1 MEVSCLCICKI
12 LDFGVNLSK
21 SNAMDRIVLE
31 VDDSTAKIY
40 RNFPPES
47 KQQFNQVVS
56 LMLKKAINDA
66 SLPDYKK
73 SMDQV
78 GFSAVAAGLTPE
90 ILEEILHMPQPR

>member
-1 MEVSCLCICKI
+1 
-12 LDFGVNLSK
+12 
-21 SNAMDRIVLE
+21 MDRIVLE

-56 LMLKKAINDA
+56 LMLKKAINDN

-73 SMDQV
+73 ALDDI
-78 GFSAVAAGLTPE
+78 GFKAVAAGLTPE
-90 ILEEILHMPQPR
+90 ILAELLKSDD